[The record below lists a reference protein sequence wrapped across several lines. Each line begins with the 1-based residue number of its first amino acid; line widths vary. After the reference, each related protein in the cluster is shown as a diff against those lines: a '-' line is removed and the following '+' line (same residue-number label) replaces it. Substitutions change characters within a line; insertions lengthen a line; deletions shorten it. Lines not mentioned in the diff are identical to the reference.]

1 MTAMGLNA
9 IQVCA
14 LSVSVGGGGD
24 KFRDG
29 VRGWGSNR
37 KGGWGRWGWWVGGW
51 VCGGGGG
58 QLLQQSNG
66 KFFNVSV
73 NALHDVSHTNSG
85 WADAVSSG
93 ALSVWPVPA
102 YNISLLLLVLLPV
115 G

>member
-14 LSVSVGGGGD
+14 LSVSVGEGD

-37 KGGWGRWGWWVGGW
+37 KGGWGRWGWC
-51 VCGGGGG
+51 VCGGGGV

-66 KFFNVSV
+66 KFLNVSL
-73 NALHDVSHTNSG
+73 NA
-85 WADAVSSG
+85 
-93 ALSVWPVPA
+93 
-102 YNISLLLLVLLPV
+102 
-115 G
+115 